1 MNSSKKK
8 KKKWSLGILILV
20 HFVEMWRRVV
30 VGASYKKAS
39 LVRKGGDEREG
50 DQKSLT
56 MRERETERERAKS
69 LVRKNG
75 FFFCVCGLE
84 NVVGT

>member
-39 LVRKGGDEREG
+39 LVRKGE
-50 DQKSLT
+50 T
-56 MRERETERERAKS
+56 RER
-69 LVRKNG
+69 
-75 FFFCVCGLE
+75 
-84 NVVGT
+84 GTKKV